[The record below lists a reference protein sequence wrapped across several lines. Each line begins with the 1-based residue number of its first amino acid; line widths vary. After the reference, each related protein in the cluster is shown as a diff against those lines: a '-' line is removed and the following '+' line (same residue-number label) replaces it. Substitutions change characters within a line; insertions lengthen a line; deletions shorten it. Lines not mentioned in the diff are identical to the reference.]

1 MREHEAG
8 GAVDSVRRCTGAL
21 ICPAQAVERLR
32 HFVGRDTFDIEGLG
46 VKQIEAF
53 YRDGLIKHPSDIF
66 RLNRRVDELKKSVL
80 KQRELMARER
90 EEKAGQK
97 RKKTLAESERTFKNV
112 ENLLAAIEARREI
125 DLNRFIHA
133 LGIRHIGETNARLL
147 ARHFG
152 SFDALRKTATKAA
165 RGDEAALAEIDG
177 IEGIGPVVGRG
188 DRAVLPRGA
197 QSGGARPP
205 AEGGDAAADG
215 GGRDQLAGR
224 RQDRGVHRLAA
235 SG

>member
-8 GAVDSVRRCTGAL
+8 RRGDSVRRCTGAL

-46 VKQIEAF
+46 FKQIEAF

-66 RLNRRVDELKKSVL
+66 KLKPAML
-80 KQRELMARER
+80 EGREGYKETSIGNLMR
-90 EEKAGQK
+90 
-97 RKKTLAESERTFKNV
+97 
-112 ENLLAAIEARREI
+112 AIEARREI

-152 SFDALRKTATKAA
+152 TFEALRKTATAA
-165 RGDEAALAEIDG
+165 AKGDDGGARRDRRHRGDRPG
-177 IEGIGPVVGRG
+177 RGRG
-188 DRAVLPRGA
+188 DRAVLR
-197 QSGGARPP
+197 ARTTI
-205 AEGGDAAADG
+205 
-215 GGRDQLAGR
+215 R
-224 RQDRGVHRLAA
+224 RSSTGSSRR
-235 SG
+235 